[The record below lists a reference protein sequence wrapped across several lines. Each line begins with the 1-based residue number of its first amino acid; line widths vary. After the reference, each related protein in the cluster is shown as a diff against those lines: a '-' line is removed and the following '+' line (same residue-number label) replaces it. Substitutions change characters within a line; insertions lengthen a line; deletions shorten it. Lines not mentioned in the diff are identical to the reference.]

1 MTANNPL
8 HNRQSNTGSL
18 KLLNTVQALEHAKQL
33 VVILHV
39 KARAVVLDEIGGHV
53 VNLPPPHFNASSLA
67 LAGKLQSVGAPI
79 YKKLFLPVRV
89 GLALMH
95 IPQLYL

>member
-39 KARAVVLDEIGGHV
+39 KACAIVLDEIGGHV
-53 VNLPPPHFNASSLA
+53 VNLPPPHFNASNLA
-67 LAGKLQSVGAPI
+67 LAGKLSGVWEQNDKNLFYQSRGG
-79 YKKLFLPVRV
+79 LPLRQIRN
-89 GLALMH
+89 L
-95 IPQLYL
+95 